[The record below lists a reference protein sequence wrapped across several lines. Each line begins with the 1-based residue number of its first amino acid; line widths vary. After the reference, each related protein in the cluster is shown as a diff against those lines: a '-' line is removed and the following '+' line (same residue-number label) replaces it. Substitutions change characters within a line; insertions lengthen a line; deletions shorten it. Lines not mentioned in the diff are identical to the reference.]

1 MRALG
6 EAARIAL
13 AASRELADGESCFV
27 GIGIPSDAAL
37 LARRSHAPRLG
48 LIYESGVFGADPPGP
63 PLSTGSPE
71 IVEGAAMITDGLTAF
86 GELQA
91 GRISCAMLSAA
102 QVDRFGNL
110 NSTVIGPYA
119 TPKLRMVGSGGAHD
133 IACLAQRLIVVMPHD
148 PRRFVERVDFS
159 TSPGAGTDE
168 GDRRRSLGLGPGP
181 TVLITGRG
189 RFEMTGDGWQLSAT
203 LPGFAAADA
212 LEGLP
217 WGTPPG
223 SVPEVDIPAAA
234 LSALKTL
241 PHLTATPPA
250 E

>member
-1 MRALG
+1 MTALG
-6 EAARIAL
+6 ETARIAL
-13 AASRELADGESCFV
+13 AAARELADGESCFV

-71 IVEGAAMITDGLTAF
+71 VAAGAAMIADGLTAF

-91 GRISCAMLSAA
+91 GRISCALLSAA

-110 NSTVIGPYA
+110 NSTVLGPYEA
-119 TPKLRMVGSGGAHD
+119 PKLRMVGSGGAHD
-133 IACLAQRLIVVMPHD
+133 IACLARRLIVVMPHD
-148 PRRFVERVDFS
+148 PRRFVERVDFA
-159 TSPGAGTDE
+159 TSPGAAPRDTA
-168 GDRRRSLGLGPGP
+168 RRRALGLGPGP
-181 TVLITGRG
+181 SVLITGRG
-189 RFEMTGDGWQLSAT
+189 RFEMTADGWRLAAT
-203 LPGFAAADA
+203 LPGFSAADA

-223 SVPEVDIPAAA
+223 PVPGVAFDAAA
-234 LSALKTL
+234 LSALAAL
-241 PHLTATPPA
+241 PHLHEPSPA
-250 E
+250 P